1 MPSKRQNTTA
11 GTTRK
16 MKKRHKK
23 ENPSLNLLL
32 KRLDKKIDQRFDM
45 LDRRID
51 GVDQKVDSVDQ
62 KVDAVDQKV
71 DAVRQEAAVEF
82 KTIRGEMTQG
92 LNAVRSETAQGLD
105 AVRSE
110 MTQGFD
116 SLRRELVAEMKHV
129 SDGAYEHYLRIEN
142 ERRADIAEFRDNQ
155 RRLLTSYDN
164 AAKNYDQFANDSKI
178 IDAEHQDLKRDVET
192 LKKRDM
198 EKAAAIEKIEKE
210 IDKLKAA

>member
-1 MPSKRQNTTA
+1 MPSKRQNVPA
-11 GTTRK
+11 GRTRK
-16 MKKRHKK
+16 MKNHSKK
-23 ENPSLNLLL
+23 ENPNLNLLL
-32 KRLDKKIDQRFDM
+32 RRLDKKIDQRFDM

-51 GVDQKVDSVDQ
+51 GVDHKVNTLDQ
-62 KVDAVDQKV
+62 KVDT
-71 DAVRQEAAVEF
+71 VRQETAAEF
-82 KTIRGEMTQG
+82 KTI
-92 LNAVRSETAQGLD
+92 RSETAQGLN
-105 AVRSE
+105 AVRGE

-116 SLRRELVAEMKHV
+116 LLRRELVAEVKQI

-142 ERRADIAEFRDNQ
+142 ERRVEAAEYRDNQ

-164 AAKNYDQFANDSKI
+164 AAKNYEQFTHDRII
-178 IDAEHQDLKRDVET
+178 IDAEHQDLKRNVET

>member
-51 GVDQKVDSVDQ
+51 GVDQKVD
-62 KVDAVDQKV
+62 
-71 DAVRQEAAVEF
+71 AVRQEAAVEF
-82 KTIRGEMTQG
+82 KTVRDEMAEG
-92 LNAVRSETAQGLD
+92 LN

>member
-51 GVDQKVDSVDQ
+51 GVDQKVD
-62 KVDAVDQKV
+62 AVDQKV

-82 KTIRGEMTQG
+82 KTIRGEMAQG

>member
-51 GVDQKVDSVDQ
+51 GVDQKVDS
-62 KVDAVDQKV
+62 VDQKV

>member
-62 KVDAVDQKV
+62 KVDAV
-71 DAVRQEAAVEF
+71 RQEAAVEF
-82 KTIRGEMTQG
+82 KTIRGEMAEG
-92 LNAVRSETAQGLD
+92 LN

>member
-51 GVDQKVDSVDQ
+51 G
-62 KVDAVDQKV
+62 VDQKV